1 MVWTII
7 ILAIVLFIIIGSS
20 IKNSGGQTTPIGQ
33 TKLNL
38 DVPNP
43 ETANP
48 KKVIHFIS
56 NYDKDVVQ
64 QVYNQFK
71 GLNIRIPKNLES
83 IFKEKI
89 DKGYIF
95 KEDHY
100 WRTSIE
106 DFQNEHEK
114 LSSFSKTHSF
124 ELKGVHVTTYKNHLK
139 DCIIFDMVTLK
150 KDPNNKYDKN
160 AIKVIA
166 GDRLIGHVD
175 ADETET
181 VHKILNKE
189 HKAFISDIL
198 DLDGYIDVTIKL
210 YYN

>member
-1 MVWTII
+1 M
-7 ILAIVLFIIIGSS
+7 LFIIIGSS
-20 IKNSGGQTTPIGQ
+20 SKKSGGQTTPIGQ
-33 TKLNL
+33 TQLNL

-56 NYDKDVVQ
+56 NYDKDVVAE

-71 GLNIRIPKNLES
+71 GLNIRIPKNLDS

-106 DFQNEHEK
+106 DFQNEHEN
-114 LSSFSKTHSF
+114 LSSFPKR
-124 ELKGVHVTTYKNHLK
+124 
-139 DCIIFDMVTLK
+139 
-150 KDPNNKYDKN
+150 
-160 AIKVIA
+160 IA
-166 GDRLIGHVD
+166 
-175 ADETET
+175 
-181 VHKILNKE
+181 LN
-189 HKAFISDIL
+189 
-198 DLDGYIDVTIKL
+198 
-210 YYN
+210 